1 MKYWLTIFYL
11 FDFVE
16 GIDQFTIATLFKI
29 KNQHDISRIL
39 SQVREELN
47 KNFVPCHLG
56 PQTLTRIEW
65 LNHNSHISK
74 SLFDASNEQLILV
87 ADGTYCYCQKSSNNA
102 FQRKTWSTHKGRH
115 LVKPFVICTS
125 DGHILDIYGLFEATT
140 NDASILSTI
149 LSEDK
154 SLSAL
159 LKENDIFLLDR
170 GFRDCLKEFE
180 EKYKLFTK
188 MPSLMAR
195 DEKQLDSKSANQTRF
210 VTKCRW
216 VVEVVNSFLRTFK
229 ALKQVPNK
237 SLPHVF
243 QDFKIAGALINKFF
257 KRLISDEEDSD
268 TIIQSMKKK
277 NRNNK

>member
-1 MKYWLTIFYL
+1 MGFLKQQQTMLQYCL
-11 FDFVE
+11 
-16 GIDQFTIATLFKI
+16 
-29 KNQHDISRIL
+29 L
-39 SQVREELN
+39 SVYY
-47 KNFVPCHLG
+47 
-56 PQTLTRIEW
+56 T
-65 LNHNSHISK
+65 
-74 SLFDASNEQLILV
+74 
-87 ADGTYCYCQKSSNNA
+87 
-102 FQRKTWSTHKGRH
+102 
-115 LVKPFVICTS
+115 
-125 DGHILDIYGLFEATT
+125 
-140 NDASILSTI
+140 
-149 LSEDK
+149 
-154 SLSAL
+154 SAL

-229 ALKQVPNK
+229 